1 MIIMIPLQLSVCIT
15 EELFAK
21 YLYYYPD
28 TGMQSNNFSTLTDDV
43 LRVILRLGHT
53 CIHMNLLTM

>member
-28 TGMQSNNFSTLTDDV
+28 TGNQITFQLSQMMY
-43 LRVILRLGHT
+43 
-53 CIHMNLLTM
+53 CEWY

>member
-21 YLYYYPD
+21 YLYCYPD
-28 TGMQSNNFSTLTDDV
+28 TGKSNNFSTLTEDV
-43 LRVILRLGHT
+43 LRVILRLGHA